1 MQVSGALYPGQARDR
16 ESGEYLG
23 EIKMKHWLEAAG
35 ALLYPPR
42 CPVCDELVGM
52 GVQRMC
58 PACRRSVR
66 YLSGPLCCKCGKR
79 LSDREAEYCGDC
91 GRVKHLF
98 SAGRALYEYGD
109 IAPALYRFK
118 YGGRREYAGFFAR
131 EMAQQMG
138 GFIRSLEPGGL
149 VPVPMYAAKE
159 RRRGYNQ
166 AALLARALGRELNIP
181 VFPKLVIRNR
191 NTRPLKSLNSEE
203 RVNNLKKA
211 FNLAQNGVKLKTIIL
226 IDDIFTTGSTIDQV
240 SAVLLS
246 GGCQRVYFATLAIG
260 AGV

>member
-1 MQVSGALYPGQARDR
+1 
-16 ESGEYLG
+16 
-23 EIKMKHWLEAAG
+23 MKHWLETAG

-42 CPVCDELVGM
+42 CPICDELLGM

-66 YLSGPLCCKCGKR
+66 FLSGPLCCRCGKR

-118 YGGRREYAGFFAR
+118 YGGRREYADFFAR
-131 EMAQQMG
+131 EMARQLG

-166 AALLARALGRELNIP
+166 AALLARALGRELDIP
-181 VFPKLVIRNR
+181 VFPQMVVRTR
-191 NTRPLKSLNSEE
+191 NTIPLKSLNSEE

-226 IDDIFTTGSTIDQV
+226 VDDIFTTGSTLDQV

-246 GGCQRVYFATLAIG
+246 GGCQRIYFVTLAIG
-260 AGV
+260 AGI

>member
-1 MQVSGALYPGQARDR
+1 MGKV
-16 ESGEYLG
+16 
-23 EIKMKHWLEAAG
+23 KMKHWLETAG
-35 ALLYPPR
+35 SLLYPPR

-66 YLSGPLCCKCGKR
+66 YLSGPLCCSCGKR

-91 GRVKHLF
+91 SRRRHLF
-98 SAGRALYEYGD
+98 VAGRALYEYGN

-118 YGGRREYAGFFAR
+118 YDGRREYAGFFAR
-131 EMAQQMG
+131 EMAEQLG

-149 VPVPMYAAKE
+149 VPVPMYPAKE

-166 AALLARALGRELNIP
+166 AALLACALGRELDIP
-181 VFPKLVIRNR
+181 VFQKLVIRNR
-191 NTRPLKSLNSEE
+191 DTRPLKELNSEE

-226 IDDIFTTGSTIDQV
+226 VDDIYTTGSTVDQV
-240 SAVLLS
+240 SAALLS
-246 GGCQRVYFATLAIG
+246 GGCQRIYFVALAIG